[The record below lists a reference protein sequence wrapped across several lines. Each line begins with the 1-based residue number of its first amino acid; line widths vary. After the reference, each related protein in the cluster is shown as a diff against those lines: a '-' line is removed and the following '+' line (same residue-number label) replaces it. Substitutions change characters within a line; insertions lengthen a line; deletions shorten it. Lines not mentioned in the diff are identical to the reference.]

1 MQSISDGCLR
11 ALSRRRPFRNR
22 LTLPMLDHFKAQTK
36 IGSQIRLQNL
46 FVRVAQSYPAN
57 DSCIFQVKE
66 STTIPIK
73 PGRDLISEIVAGTQR
88 VFIDQANLIEHTA
101 EINELTH
108 FCIRASQ
115 AIHRRHNKRNDK
127 SSLLS
132 SVNVGKV
139 YKPRIDANA
148 EESEPLIRV
157 HSCALVV
164 HQSPSP
170 NREST

>member
-11 ALSRRRPFRNR
+11 ALSHRRPFRNR

-73 PGRDLISEIVAGTQR
+73 PGRDLISEISCCRSNSPRRNRRKSWSCSTVFGT
-88 VFIDQANLIEHTA
+88 VSKHK
-101 EINELTH
+101 
-108 FCIRASQ
+108 
-115 AIHRRHNKRNDK
+115 AI
-127 SSLLS
+127 
-132 SVNVGKV
+132 
-139 YKPRIDANA
+139 
-148 EESEPLIRV
+148 
-157 HSCALVV
+157 
-164 HQSPSP
+164 
-170 NREST
+170 